1 LSSEEQPEFDPTKFE
16 QYEDLT
22 DLQNLFIGYFK
33 ATVNVKEA
41 ARLAGCGS
49 SSHQFWITTTPAYQ
63 KAFESCRSVIAA
75 SVEHT
80 LGQILLNGV
89 TESTYERVM
98 EDSVKGNGDG
108 LMLMKK
114 RVRHDPAAM
123 QRYLAKAKPEVFG
136 DKIEIDASIQPVSPA
151 EMLTA
156 LVGTVPYVEEEDGL
170 PSDDAHLDGDSASDT
185 EEAV

>member
-1 LSSEEQPEFDPTKFE
+1 MSSEEQPEFDPTKFE

-33 ATVNVKEA
+33 ATVSIKDA
-41 ARLAGCGS
+41 ARLAGCGT

-80 LGQILLNGV
+80 LGQILLNGI
-89 TESTYERVM
+89 TERTYERVS
-98 EDSVKGNGDG
+98 EDGEDGDEG

-136 DKIEIDASIQPVSPA
+136 DKVEEPKEDLEGVTVEEQLQILMSR
-151 EMLTA
+151 
-156 LVGTVPYVEEEDGL
+156 VPYVESPE
-170 PSDDAHLDGDSASDT
+170 
-185 EEAV
+185 